1 MSRVSKPKT
10 SCRTCGKTGTFQIDR
25 NSASGDL
32 ICTNCGTVQEE
43 NPIVSEIQ
51 FGETSTG
58 AASVQGSMVRSDQAR
73 ATFNGRQNAMES
85 REQTLAKG
93 QRNIRKIAAALK
105 IDDTVATAAGGWFKL
120 ALTQNFVQGRRSQ
133 NVLAACLYVACRKEG
148 THHMLIDFS
157 SLLQIS
163 VYSLGATFLKMVK
176 ALQIVNLPLADP
188 SLFIQHYA
196 ERLNFGSATLKVVK
210 DATKISRRMA
220 SDWIHQGRRPAGIA
234 GACLLLASRMN
245 NFRRT
250 HAELVNVAHVGPETL
265 QRRLNEFKKTSSGDL
280 TVSQFLESTTNNPSL
295 PPSYSKNRRI
305 EEKLKLKIQEREEAL
320 ERYKKM
326 AKNKQLIPKELPE
339 ILRPPVNKEDIEEGG
354 DKKENAGKT
363 KKIDGKQL
371 DDKAVAGEKQDDK
384 TEAGD
389 PEKEN
394 VSQEEENT
402 DDQEKETSVDQE
414 AVVSEAKEVMA
425 RLILHESERNK
436 SELFVESSDN
446 ESEAEFTTPP
456 KNFTPRRSLRSKIRA
471 SAMRPNYDEVESDDE
486 KDDETFEEEPKAT
499 PSKTMR
505 LSNLSEVPRKS
516 HSPAL
521 RNAHT
526 KTRVP
531 VKERVKR
538 NKTNEKIN
546 REDAL
551 LQSVLMDGVLTE
563 SDITDEIERI
573 INKQKKSIEDS
584 SYFTPSELQ
593 KITDVERQI
602 EINRPRNLVR
612 NLPTT
617 KQLLETVKSDE
628 VINSEDD
635 DDEIGTVELSAT
647 EKAQKTRIWTGLNH
661 DYIIEQEKR
670 RLKEEADLL
679 TGNTSATRK
688 RRKITKQEAIDEVDA
703 ANKFTGIGGSMGLP
717 GVDEVTGEPIS
728 AADSAKKMLA
738 KKSFSKKINYN
749 SLVDLFQE
757 GL

>member
-1 MSRVSKPKT
+1 MSRVNKPKT
-10 SCRTCGKTGTFQIDR
+10 SCRTCGKSGTFQIDR

-196 ERLNFGSATLKVVK
+196 ERLNFGSSTLKVVK

-265 QRRLNEFKKTSSGDL
+265 QRRLNEFKKTSSGSL
-280 TVSQFLESTTNNPSL
+280 TVSEFLESTTNNPSL
-295 PPSYSKNRRI
+295 PPSYSKNRKI
-305 EEKLKLKIQEREEAL
+305 EEKLKMRIQEREEAL

-326 AKNKQLIPKELPE
+326 AKNKELIPKELPE
-339 ILRPPVNKEDIEEGG
+339 ILLPPVSEEDVEEG
-354 DKKENAGKT
+354 DDNKENAAKT
-363 KKIDGKQL
+363 KKVDGKQP
-371 DDKAVAGEKQDDK
+371 DDKA
-384 TEAGD
+384 EAGD
-389 PEKEN
+389 QEKDNIGQEKDNVGQEKEI
-394 VSQEEENT
+394 VG
-402 DDQEKETSVDQE
+402 QEKETPVDQDV
-414 AVVSEAKEVMA
+414 VVSEAKEEMA
-425 RLILHESERNK
+425 KLIQHESDRNK

-446 ESEAEFTTPP
+446 ESEGEFSTPP
-456 KNFTPRRSLRSKIRA
+456 KTFTPRRNLRSKIRA
-471 SAMRPNYDEVESDDE
+471 SAMRPNYGEMESDDE
-486 KDDETFEEEPKAT
+486 RVDETFEEEPKEA

-563 SDITDEIERI
+563 SDITEEIERI

-584 SYFTPSELQ
+584 SYLTPSELQ

-602 EINRPRNLVR
+602 ETNRPRHLVK

-617 KQLLETVKSDE
+617 KQLLESVKSDE
-628 VINSEDD
+628 VINSDD
-635 DDEIGTVELSAT
+635 DDEETLAVELSAE

-661 DYIIEQEKR
+661 DYIIEQEKK

-688 RRKITKQEAIDEVDA
+688 RRKITKQEALDDA
-703 ANKFTGIGGSMGLP
+703 DALNKFTGIGGSMGLP

>member
-1 MSRVSKPKT
+1 MSRVNKPKNV
-10 SCRTCGKTGTFQIDR
+10 CRTCGKSGTFQIDR

-51 FGETSTG
+51 FGETSSG

-93 QRNIRKIAAALK
+93 QRNIRKIAAALR

-196 ERLNFGSATLKVVK
+196 EKLNFGSSTLKVVK

-250 HAELVNVAHVGPETL
+250 HAELVNIAHVGPETL
-265 QRRLNEFKKTSSGDL
+265 QRRLNEFKKTSSASL
-280 TVSQFLESTTNNPSL
+280 TVSQFLRSTTNEPSL
-295 PPSYSKNRRI
+295 PPSYSKNREN
-305 EEKLKLKIQEREEAL
+305 EERLKEQIKEREEAL
-320 ERYKKM
+320 RRYKKL
-326 AKNKQLIPKELPE
+326 AAQNELIPTEVPE
-339 ILRPPVNKEDIEEGG
+339 ILRPLSPPESEKEREQEKVKVSKKINERESNEEYDQVTEKEDVEPEVSDNEIDNEAARAEESV
-354 DKKENAGKT
+354 KKAT
-363 KKIDGKQL
+363 K
-371 DDKAVAGEKQDDK
+371 EM
-384 TEAGD
+384 
-389 PEKEN
+389 
-394 VSQEEENT
+394 
-402 DDQEKETSVDQE
+402 
-414 AVVSEAKEVMA
+414 AK
-425 RLILHESERNK
+425 LIRHESQKNK
-436 SELFVESSDN
+436 GELFVDTSDN
-446 ESEAEFTTPP
+446 EEADTSGSRSS
-456 KNFTPRRSLRSKIRA
+456 RRILRSKLRA
-471 SAMRPNYDEVESDDE
+471 GFSRPRYFPMDDDEEESNIDDINDGDDEVG
-486 KDDETFEEEPKAT
+486 DETFEEEPVTNPA
-499 PSKTMR
+499 PKTMR
-505 LSNLSEVPRKS
+505 LTTLKQIQKKS
-516 HSPAL
+516 KSPAFK
-521 RNAHT
+521 NSQT
-526 KTRVP
+526 KTRTSA
-531 VKERVKR
+531 KERER
-538 NKTNEKIN
+538 RAKTDEKII

-563 SDITDEIERI
+563 EDITKEIERI
-573 INKQKKSIEDS
+573 ISRQKKSIEDS
-584 SYFTPSELQ
+584 SYMTPAELQ
-593 KITDVERQI
+593 EIADVEKQI
-602 EINRPRNLVR
+602 ECNRPKNLVS
-612 NLPTT
+612 NLPST
-617 KQLLETVKSDE
+617 KELLDKVKSDE
-628 VINSEDD
+628 LINSDD
-635 DDEIGTVELSAT
+635 DDEETLAVELSDAA
-647 EKAQKTRIWTGLNH
+647 KAQKTRIWTGLNH
-661 DYIIEQEKR
+661 DYIIEQEKK

-688 RRKITKQEAIDEVDA
+688 RRKIAKQEALDEIEA
-703 ANKFTGIGGSMGLP
+703 TNKFTGIGGSMSMP
-717 GVDEVTGEPIS
+717 GIDEVTGEPIS